1 MICHQKVHLLVLGL
15 AAVSQ
20 CSSFLVVPTISHQR
34 IATPVRTAES
44 TNDDCDG
51 DDACCRGGDDQPSG
65 EAKNDDIHKNARS
78 DNSSSS
84 DDDVHAQPAASTA
97 SSSSPSSPSVSSFYG
112 QLHSRKEQ
120 IQVERTRTALEE
132 QHTRSFLKRRPVKL
146 PYPQARKWVQAN
158 LGAATRE
165 EYEDLVENGNLRTPY
180 IPKQPEKY
188 YTSTREWI
196 SWDHFLTGVFDDE
209 RPSAV
214 QPQTGVFD

>member
-1 MICHQKVHLLVLGL
+1 M
-15 AAVSQ
+15 
-20 CSSFLVVPTISHQR
+20 
-34 IATPVRTAES
+34 
-44 TNDDCDG
+44 
-51 DDACCRGGDDQPSG
+51 
-65 EAKNDDIHKNARS
+65 
-78 DNSSSS
+78 
-84 DDDVHAQPAASTA
+84 
-97 SSSSPSSPSVSSFYG
+97 
-112 QLHSRKEQ
+112 
-120 IQVERTRTALEE
+120 EE

-196 SWDHFLTGVFDDE
+196 SWDHFLKGVFDDE